1 MRAPCVPHLSAII
14 GVSEPATKTIPLSTP
29 HTRFQDSRSRARP
42 LAANSLQSQNVT
54 LFDFEAKKWTALDS
68 GGGVMQWSRDGKFL
82 YHLQYGKD
90 PAIMR
95 VRMSDRKVERLASL
109 SGVRLAGF
117 LAGVAFGM
125 TPDGS
130 PIILRDT
137 GTEEI
142 YSLDWHAD

>member
-42 LAANSLQSQNVT
+42 LAANSLQSQNVM

-95 VRMSDRKVERLASL
+95 VRMSDRKVERVASL
-109 SGVRLAGF
+109 KRRPAGRLPGRRRLWDDPRRLPNHPSG
-117 LAGVAFGM
+117 
-125 TPDGS
+125 
-130 PIILRDT
+130 
-137 GTEEI
+137 
-142 YSLDWHAD
+142 YWH